1 MCIQFVCGNL
11 FKKAVEGYRKLNSL
25 ELASWFSLLY
35 HLYVNSSRAVMCNSV
50 DVINVLFGGEAGF
63 VCIHANTTVFDSCLV
78 FCDCNGIHVLPFINL
93 IIKHMSCI

>member
-35 HLYVNSSRAVMCNSV
+35 HLYVNSSCAVMCNSV
-50 DVINVLFGGEAGF
+50 MFCLGVKLVLFAYMPTPRFLTAVWYSAIAMESMF
-63 VCIHANTTVFDSCLV
+63 YHSLT
-78 FCDCNGIHVLPFINL
+78 
-93 IIKHMSCI
+93 